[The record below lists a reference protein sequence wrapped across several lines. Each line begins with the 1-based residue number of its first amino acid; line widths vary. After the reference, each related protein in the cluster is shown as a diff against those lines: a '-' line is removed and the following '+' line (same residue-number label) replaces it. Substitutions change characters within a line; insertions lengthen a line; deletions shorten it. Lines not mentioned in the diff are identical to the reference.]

1 MHFAHSTANPDQS
14 DWQVLADHLKNVAE
28 LAKSRGGKFGA
39 AAAADLAGRLH
50 DLGKYSEAFQRYIQG
65 RGVSVDHSTAGAQ
78 VALDLAKSC
87 ARFDG
92 LMADVIA
99 YLVAGHHAGLPDR
112 SSGAGEPRQ
121 PRDAQD
127 DRTARPGLEE
137 RGRRRVERLV
147 SIGFSLEFGENARAL
162 PARHAGADDI
172 FLGEFLAIE
181 RFLNDERVAV

>member
-78 VALDLAKSC
+78 VAIDLAKSR
-87 ARFDG
+87 ARFDA

-112 SSGAGEPRQ
+112 RIGAASL
-121 PRDAQD
+121 D
-127 DRTARPGLEE
+127 
-137 RGRRRVERLV
+137 RRVTRKDIAPLDPIWKTKVALATSGLFPPDFRWNSERTRAPFQLAMLGRMIF
-147 SIGFSLEFGENARAL
+147 SSASFSQSRGF
-162 PARHAGADDI
+162 
-172 FLGEFLAIE
+172 
-181 RFLNDERVAV
+181 